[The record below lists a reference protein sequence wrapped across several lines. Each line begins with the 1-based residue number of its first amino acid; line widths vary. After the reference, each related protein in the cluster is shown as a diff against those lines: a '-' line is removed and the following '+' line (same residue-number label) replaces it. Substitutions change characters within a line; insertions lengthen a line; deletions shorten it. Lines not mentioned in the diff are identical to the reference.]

1 MQARTG
7 CIGLAQFLRHRK
19 VPGVVIATCE
29 CGYGPETV
37 KHVVVHCALID
48 EGSQSQLRSSG
59 FLDYNWLLGTPGGA
73 QKLSKWLIKLGRLKQ
88 FSLASKL
95 LYGT

>member
-1 MQARTG
+1 M
-7 CIGLAQFLRHRK
+7 L
-19 VPGVVIATCE
+19 GVVTATYE
-29 CGYGPETV
+29 YRYRPETV
-37 KHVVVHCALID
+37 KHIVVHCALID
-48 EGSQSQLRSSG
+48 EDSQSQLRSGG
-59 FLDYNWLLGTPGGA
+59 FLDYKWLLGTPGGA